1 MNLRDPQS
9 LLYLLQDDLEFSNWQ
24 LDAPNGAPGPTTM
37 NRKLLR
43 AKGVATNGARTLRT
57 LSKLKVETPLRQGP
71 RPADLCPGDRKG
83 IAETSSFPSKGTWNR
98 CRCRYPI
105 LPEPGSNGK
114 QPFQW
119 KENSPGLSSANGQ
132 YL

>member
-57 LSKLKVETPLRQGP
+57 LSKLKVETRSDRTPPG
-71 RPADLCPGDRKG
+71 RPMSLVIEKG
-83 IAETSSFPSKGTWNR
+83 LPKRVLSPPKEHGTGVVAVTPSCQSLGAM
-98 CRCRYPI
+98 
-105 LPEPGSNGK
+105 
-114 QPFQW
+114 
-119 KENSPGLSSANGQ
+119 ENSRFSGRKTARSLIS
-132 YL
+132 